1 MRLMLSHRKQY
12 YRNVIIY
19 KSYAKRFVVNQI
31 LIVMLSSLSKCNVK
45 NHHYGES

>member
-1 MRLMLSHRKQY
+1 MRLMLNHRKQY

-31 LIVMLSSLSKCNVK
+31 LISNAIVLIQVQRQESSLW
-45 NHHYGES
+45 

>member
-31 LIVMLSSLSKCNVK
+31 LISNVIVLIQVQRQESSLW
-45 NHHYGES
+45 